1 MLCYTQGCDN
11 PRGLRANFN
20 HYHIKGSQSVWKT
33 RLGCGHCCS
42 TFAAWS
48 DLLQHLSR
56 AHLVEACPLEPA
68 HVFYAEETAGGS
80 LCRIGCATCLSFI
93 RDFPRGISDVV
104 AHEIVAHGALLFATV
119 AIAWAPPPMPDT
131 GSAQGSL
138 EDRAAVSESQP
149 VLADGEREEAKTRAT
164 QAEEDGQCWENECET
179 VIELRSTPDE
189 RMHTLVA
196 EYRDKA
202 KEYCQEVYNLQRA
215 LRTREAQFETELES
229 MEGRFYGQVLEEI
242 AARDELEKRMQSI
255 LASAAEK
262 EQAER
267 KRREKVEVE
276 MRQAFASKAAAY
288 HEQLVV
294 QRRTMKEEEMR
305 AVKRAQLEAEAAV
318 VQRKKQQKA
327 LIKIKNKSIK
337 TLSMRLQ
344 QAQQE
349 LIRMSEKTMGA
360 GESEKERTC
369 NLEAGAAQAEVKA
382 GLDKRTL

>member
-1 MLCYTQGCDN
+1 
-11 PRGLRANFN
+11 
-20 HYHIKGSQSVWKT
+20 
-33 RLGCGHCCS
+33 
-42 TFAAWS
+42 
-48 DLLQHLSR
+48 
-56 AHLVEACPLEPA
+56 
-68 HVFYAEETAGGS
+68 
-80 LCRIGCATCLSFI
+80 
-93 RDFPRGISDVV
+93 
-104 AHEIVAHGALLFATV
+104 
-119 AIAWAPPPMPDT
+119 MPDT